1 MLQSCI
7 LAHRDSD
14 ESVEGRGGRARTLSL
29 VRSGA
34 IEMPNFHGPRTRPSF
49 VRHPPLK
56 TSREKASPSSFSL
69 DCPTLLLRRPDSRAK
84 LWHAQSQTTMTS
96 PSLAEH
102 TPALHAVQ
110 PFRSLRVSP
119 TPDPKHSA
127 ERTWGGPAADGLP
140 RRRSNESEPV
150 ARHRKQVQRQPTID
164 PTLLLLLLLLLVA
177 ASSAKS
183 VKRDS
188 SLSLGEHGPRPPP
201 LLSRLKSGG
210 GLGELRAAAF
220 AGSESIPVD
229 HSDASGAEP
238 MPTARDAREA
248 EQFELTF
255 RARPSS

>member
-14 ESVEGRGGRARTLSL
+14 ESVEGRGGRARTLSF

-34 IEMPNFHGPRTRPSF
+34 IGMPNFHGPRTRPSF

-96 PSLAEH
+96 LAEH

-140 RRRSNESEPV
+140 RRRSNESELVP
-150 ARHRKQVQRQPTID
+150 RHRKQVQRQPTID

-183 VKRDS
+183 VKRDMAAAS
-188 SLSLGEHGPRPPP
+188 ASC
-201 LLSRLKSGG
+201 
-210 GLGELRAAAF
+210 ELRAAAF